1 MQDDFKI
8 TEEMIEGK
16 LKKLKEGK
24 APGIDGIV
32 PKILIENAANLSR
45 PLKLLYQKSIETG
58 KVPVDWKRANVT
70 AIFKK
75 GCRET
80 AGNYR
85 PVSLTSHICKVL
97 ESIIWDS
104 IVDHLDRNKLIN
116 KTQHG
121 FVRGR
126 SCLTNLLEFLEDVT
140 EYVDQGSPVDVIYLD
155 FQKAFDKVPHQRL
168 LKKKFKH

>member
-1 MQDDFKI
+1 
-8 TEEMIEGK
+8 
-16 LKKLKEGK
+16 L
-24 APGIDGIV
+24 
-32 PKILIENAANLSR
+32 
-45 PLKLLYQKSIETG
+45 
-58 KVPVDWKRANVT
+58 DWKRANVT
-70 AIFKK
+70 AIYKK

-85 PVSLTSHICKVL
+85 PVSLTSHVCKVL
-97 ESIIWDS
+97 ESTIWDS
-104 IVDHLDRNKLIN
+104 IVDHLDRNKLIY

-155 FQKAFDKVPHQRL
+155 LQKAFDKVPHQRL
-168 LKKKFKH
+168 LKKFKH